1 MAKTV
6 TTFPYQLVNGQ
17 VADATKFMANL
28 NALKTSLE
36 TTKLADENLA
46 APYSL
51 FALSGYYAS
60 LSASGS
66 VVVLHFTAPAA
77 LVGVE
82 LQAAHGG
89 SGSVL
94 SATLV
99 RTAGPL
105 TVATLAG
112 VADDGVLDI
121 QDTFSYPLTSG
132 ATYTLTLSETGGA
145 AAATDIQWSLWLKA
159 KHVA

>member
-51 FALSGYYAS
+51 FALSGYHAS
-60 LSASGS
+60 LALSTS
-66 VVVLHFTAPAA
+66 VVVAHFVAPAG

-89 SGSVL
+89 GGSVL
-94 SATLV
+94 SAV
-99 RTAGPL
+99 VERTAGAQ

-112 VADDGVLDI
+112 VAADGVLDV
-121 QDTFSYPLTSG
+121 QDTFSYPFTAG
-132 ATYTLTLSETGGA
+132 ATYTLTLSETGGS
-145 AAATDIQWSLWLKA
+145 AAATGIQWSLWLKA
-159 KHVA
+159 LHVA